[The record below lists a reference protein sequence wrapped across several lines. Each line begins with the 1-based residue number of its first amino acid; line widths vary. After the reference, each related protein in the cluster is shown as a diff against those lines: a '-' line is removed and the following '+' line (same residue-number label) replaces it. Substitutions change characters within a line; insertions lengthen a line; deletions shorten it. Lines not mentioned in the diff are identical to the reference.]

1 LYYFQHH
8 IGDYRRDTGHLSL
21 LEHGIYR
28 QLLDLYYI
36 TERPLEKASAMRL
49 ICVRDTNEC
58 EAYYRVLTDFFR
70 EVDGKY
76 VHKRCDYEIVKFRD
90 KSAKATNSIKTRWN
104 KNKDLQDTN
113 VLPTNNE
120 GYTNLI
126 TNKPINQDKA
136 SRKKAAPA
144 ICPEGV
150 PQTVWDD
157 FVRQRAS
164 QKAPLTETALE
175 GIQREAVKAGVT
187 MEWAL
192 RECCS
197 RGWRGFKSEWVP
209 KAVIKSDDP
218 NVMFG
223 RRTK

>member
-1 LYYFQHH
+1 LYYYQHH

-36 TERPLEKASAMRL
+36 TEKPLDKTAAMRL
-49 ICVRDTNEC
+49 ICVRNTDEC
-58 EAYYRVLTDFFR
+58 EAYYRVLTDFFQ
-70 EVDGKY
+70 EIDGSI
-76 VHKRCDYEIVKFRD
+76 VHKRCDYEIVKFKD
-90 KSAKATNSIKTRWN
+90 KSEKATKSIKTRWN
-104 KNKDLQDTN
+104 KNKDLPDTF

-120 GYTNLI
+120 GNTNLR

-136 SRKKAAPA
+136 SRKTAPA
-144 ICPEGV
+144 ICPQDV
-150 PQTVWDD
+150 PQSVWDD
-157 FVRQRAS
+157 FVKQRAS

-175 GIQREAVKAGVT
+175 GIRREAVKAGVT
-187 MEWAL
+187 IEWAL

-209 KAVIKSDDP
+209 KAAVKSDDP